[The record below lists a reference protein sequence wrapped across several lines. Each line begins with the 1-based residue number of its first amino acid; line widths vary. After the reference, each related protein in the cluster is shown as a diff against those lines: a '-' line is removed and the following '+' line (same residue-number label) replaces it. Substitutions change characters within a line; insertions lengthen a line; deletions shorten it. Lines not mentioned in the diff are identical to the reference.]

1 MIVYLENH
9 ITLNQ
14 EAYDDSQ
21 SQQAADSQSQQAAD
35 RNEAFSGTEN
45 DAAPTSPPPVL
56 KRWLSLIRMNRIG
69 SSKIA
74 SGSGFAPAETDKG
87 LLKI

>member
-1 MIVYLENH
+1 M
-9 ITLNQ
+9 NQ

-45 DAAPTSPPPVL
+45 DAAPTSPPPVYDDQPEDNTGVNDDLNRRFRNIMQFLNIL
-56 KRWLSLIRMNRIG
+56 KLCLNDNIL
-69 SSKIA
+69 
-74 SGSGFAPAETDKG
+74 ET
-87 LLKI
+87 L